1 MLMGMIFDGAQRV
14 GILFG
19 VLGLCRAQEAI
30 RYGHATA
37 IGYLSQGHLAY
48 DSLLKRRGHI
58 LFEPCRRDLLTEVLA
73 GLSLAGLGW

>member
-1 MLMGMIFDGAQRV
+1 MEHSESAFFLVFWVSAVPGK
-14 GILFG
+14 
-19 VLGLCRAQEAI
+19 
-30 RYGHATA
+30 RYGHTTA

-58 LFEPCRRDLLTEVLA
+58 LFEPCRRDLLAEVLA